1 MVEQWSEAVSNA
13 LSVVTR
19 RTAQLMTTPGARMDK
34 SLIGDI
40 KKRINTRK
48 KRVLGAVD
56 RDVENLRRHYGW
68 VKSLETELMDQGVP
82 SWLQ

>member
-1 MVEQWSEAVSNA
+1 
-13 LSVVTR
+13 
-19 RTAQLMTTPGARMDK
+19 MDK
-34 SLIGDI
+34 GLIGDI

-48 KRVLGAVD
+48 KRALGAVD

-68 VKSLETELMDQGVP
+68 IKSLESELMQQGVP